1 MAEDNVRYSF
11 KVEWFD
17 TVASLLRPYEL
28 YYFPH
33 DKTLE
38 MVRLHSTTL
47 PHCRNGMLALH
58 RCLPLVFAL

>member
-1 MAEDNVRYSF
+1 MAEANVRYSF

-38 MVRLHSTTL
+38 MVRLS
-47 PHCRNGMLALH
+47 ALCSSASF
-58 RCLPLVFAL
+58 RS

>member
-1 MAEDNVRYSF
+1 MAEANVRYSF

-38 MVRLHSTTL
+38 MVRLRCPLGCPSR
-47 PHCRNGMLALH
+47 PHDGGARVAC
-58 RCLPLVFAL
+58 

>member
-1 MAEDNVRYSF
+1 MADANVRYAF

-17 TVASLLRPYEL
+17 TVASLNRPYDL

-38 MVRLHSTTL
+38 MVTD
-47 PHCRNGMLALH
+47 CAFAMFG
-58 RCLPLVFAL
+58 VFFLQLFYFIFRSV